1 MEDTRLAK
9 QLLWG
14 TWPGGSG
21 RPGRTKPTLIALYNE
36 YLQSMD
42 LGEARKKFQERREAE
57 GKSLFGFSWLD
68 ACADRDAW
76 RQLVG

>member
-1 MEDTRLAK
+1 MNGPSGADGDTRLAQ

-14 TWPGGSG
+14 TWPEGSG
-21 RPGRTKPTLIALYNE
+21 RPGHTNPTLNALYNE

-57 GKSLFGFSWLD
+57 GKSFEW
-68 ACADRDAW
+68 ARYMH
-76 RQLVG
+76 